1 MAKSRLPAPQIP
13 VRPTSHPAQ
22 HASAALQLEV
32 SVYQSTTEP
41 TVLSK
46 MVLRSLTP
54 TNFLSL
60 APRDKLSKSNVRTS
74 APLSISAKTLAS
86 AVQRVALSAPT
97 SPPEL
102 IAIKTTL
109 LSYLLSLP
117 PAPKK
122 LLPQLQL
129 VPQHAMLTGK
139 PRIAS
144 TARAALNLMPLTNAK
159 MLMLA
164 TTQRWQLLRLS
175 TAQQINP
182 ILPTRSPRPAQ
193 YLSTKLSWH

>member
-13 VRPTSHPAQ
+13 VRPTSQPAQ

-32 SVYQSTTEP
+32 SVTQSTTELS
-41 TVLSK
+41 VLTK
-46 MVLRSLTP
+46 MVFQSLTP
-54 TNFLSL
+54 TSFLSL
-60 APRDKLSKSNVRTS
+60 APRDKLSKSNARHNAAVS
-74 APLSISAKTLAS
+74 LSAKTLAS

-117 PAPKK
+117 PAPRK

-144 TARAALNLMPLTNAK
+144 TARAALNLIMPLTNAI

-164 TTQRWQLLRLS
+164 M
-175 TAQQINP
+175 
-182 ILPTRSPRPAQ
+182 
-193 YLSTKLSWH
+193 TKR